1 VNELLVLDV
10 GSAGP
15 DDATMRALPFY
26 SGGLNAETYDLG
38 VARGGPSGDEDIAF
52 YLALA
57 RREGSRVLEL
67 GCGTG
72 RVAIALAAAGLEV
85 VGIDSS
91 VGMLDGAR
99 AKAAS
104 LDAETARRLTLL
116 EGDMRAFSLDRT
128 FDSVL
133 IPARAFAFLLTPEAQ
148 MACLTQ
154 VHRHLRPEGVLAID
168 VFDPRLDW
176 CLPEAS
182 GSRTDESYDPVSHRR
197 LRVEV
202 LDRRNDVLNQV
213 MTERWRFSEI
223 DSAGTVLRREEEQ
236 LALRWTYRY
245 EMRHLLARTGF
256 VEVVEYSD
264 FTGSPP
270 AYGAEQIW
278 VCRRK

>member
-1 VNELLVLDV
+1 
-10 GSAGP
+10 
-15 DDATMRALPFY
+15 MRALPFY

-38 VARGGPSGDEDIAF
+38 VARGGPSGGEDIAF

-57 RREGSRVLEL
+57 RRDGSLVLEL

-99 AKAAS
+99 AKAAR
-104 LDAETARRLTLL
+104 LDAETARRLTLV
-116 EGDMRAFSLDRT
+116 EGDMRSFSLGRT
-128 FDSVL
+128 FDSV
-133 IPARAFAFLLTPEAQ
+133 IVPARAFAFLLTPEAQ
-148 MACLTQ
+148 VSCLTQ
-154 VHRHLRPEGVLAID
+154 VRRHLRPEGSLAIHL
-168 VFDPRLDW
+168 FDPRLDW

-182 GSRTDESYDPVSHRR
+182 GGRTDESYDPVSHRR

-202 LDRRNDVLNQV
+202 LNRRNDVLNQV
-213 MTERWRFSEI
+213 MTELWRFSEI
-223 DSAGTVLRREEEQ
+223 DADGTLLREEEEQ

-245 EMRHLLARTGF
+245 EMRHLLGRIGF

-264 FTGSPP
+264 FNGSPP

-278 VCRRK
+278 VCRRQ

>member
-1 VNELLVLDV
+1 M
-10 GSAGP
+10 
-15 DDATMRALPFY
+15 TALPFY

-38 VARGGPSGDEDIAF
+38 VARLGPSGGEDIAF

-72 RVAIALAAAGLEV
+72 RVAIELAEAGLEV

-91 VGMLDGAR
+91 VPMLDGAR
-99 AKAAS
+99 AKAAM
-104 LDAETARRLTLL
+104 LDAEIARRLTLV
-116 EGDMRAFSLDRT
+116 EGDMRTFSLDRT

-148 MACLTQ
+148 QECLAQ
-154 VHRHLRPEGVLAID
+154 VHRHLRPKGALAIHL
-168 VFDPRLDW
+168 FDPRLDW

-182 GSRTDESYDPVSHRR
+182 GGRTDESYDPASHRR
-197 LRVEV
+197 IRVEV
-202 LDRRNDVLNQV
+202 LNRRNDVVNQV
-213 MTERWRFSEI
+213 MTELWRFSDI
-223 DSAGTVLRREEEQ
+223 DSAGTVLRQEEEQ

-245 EMRHLLARTGF
+245 EMRHLLARAGF

-264 FTGSPP
+264 FTGSPA